1 MNDFY
6 LALKTDVN
14 ESIRSKWFIVYSL
27 IFGGIIV
34 LLLIFGLTESRIMGF
49 TGLSRLLVTYIQLS
63 MAILPIFI
71 LITTV
76 RSVAGD
82 REAGIFEY
90 LLSLPISLFGWFW
103 GKMVGR
109 FFVVFLPVVIAILF
123 AFGWGSIKG
132 AEIPWLLFFS
142 YSGLLLA
149 LIWCF
154 LGMGML
160 ISTLARSID
169 VAQGSAFF
177 LWLLFLLLL
186 DLMLLGFIVKQQIEP
201 SIVITIALLN
211 PLQVFRTAAMLL
223 FDPQLSVLGSTAF
236 YILDV
241 FGRTAY
247 LVWAFTYPIILGSLM
262 ALTGFISFKKGD
274 LL

>member
-1 MNDFY
+1 MNDFL
-6 LALKTDVN
+6 LAIKTDVY
-14 ESIRSKWFIVYSL
+14 ESIRSKWFIAYSL

-109 FFVVFLPVVIAILF
+109 FIVVFLPVIIAILF
-123 AFGWGSIKG
+123 AFVWGSLKG
-132 AEIPWLLFFS
+132 ADIPWGLFFA
-142 YSGLLLA
+142 YSGLLLS

-154 LGMGML
+154 LGFGML
-160 ISTLARSID
+160 ISTIARSID

-177 LWLLFLLLL
+177 LWLFLLLLL
-186 DLMLLGFIVKQQIEP
+186 DLMLLGFIIKQQVDP
-201 SIVITIALLN
+201 SVVITIALLN

-241 FGRTAY
+241 FGRTGY
-247 LVWAFTYPIILGSLM
+247 LIWAFTYPVLLGS
-262 ALTGFISFKKGD
+262 ISATIGYRVFKKGD
-274 LL
+274 LP

>member
-6 LALKTDVN
+6 LAVKTDVN

-27 IFGGIIV
+27 LFGGIIV

-90 LLSLPISLFGWFW
+90 LLSLPISLFGWYW

-109 FFVVFLPVVIAILF
+109 FIVVFLPVIIAILF
-123 AFGWGSIKG
+123 AFVWGSIKG
-132 AEIPWLLFFS
+132 AEIPWMLFFA

-160 ISTLARSID
+160 ISTIARSID

-186 DLMLLGFIVKQQIEP
+186 DLMLLGFIIKQQVEP
-201 SIVITIALLN
+201 SIVIAIALLN

-247 LVWAFTYPIILGSLM
+247 LIWAFIYPIILGSLM
-262 ALTGFISFKKGD
+262 ALGGFIIFKKGD
-274 LL
+274 LP

>member
-1 MNDFY
+1 MNDFN
-6 LALKTDVN
+6 LAVKTDVL
-14 ESIRSKWFIVYSL
+14 ESIRSKWFFAYSL

-34 LLLIFGLTESRIMGF
+34 MLLIFGLTESRIMGF

-103 GKMVGR
+103 GKMIGR
-109 FFVVFLPVVIAILF
+109 FIVVFLPVILAILF
-123 AFGWGSIKG
+123 AFAWGSFKG
-132 AEIPWLLFFS
+132 ADIPWNLFFA

-160 ISTLARSID
+160 ISTLARSTD

-177 LWLLFLLLL
+177 LWLVFLLLL
-186 DLMLLGFIVKQQIEP
+186 DLMLLGFIIKQQVDP
-201 SIVITIALLN
+201 NFVITIALLN

-241 FGRTAY
+241 FGRTGY
-247 LVWAFTYPIILGSLM
+247 LIWAFTYPILLGSVT
-262 ALTGFISFKKGD
+262 ALAGYTIFKKGD
-274 LL
+274 LP

>member
-6 LALKTDVN
+6 LAVKTDVF
-14 ESIRSKWFIVYSL
+14 ESIRSKWFIAYSL

-103 GKMVGR
+103 GKMIGR
-109 FFVVFLPVVIAILF
+109 FIVVFLPVIIAILF
-123 AFGWGSIKG
+123 AFAWGSIKG
-132 AEIPWLLFFS
+132 AFIPWQLFFAYSALLF
-142 YSGLLLA
+142 A

-154 LGMGML
+154 LGMAML
-160 ISTLARSID
+160 ISTLTRSTD

-177 LWLLFLLLL
+177 LWLFLLLLL
-186 DLMLLGFIVKQQIEP
+186 DLMLLGFIIKQQVEP
-201 SIVITIALLN
+201 TIIITIALLN

-223 FDPQLSVLGSTAF
+223 FDPQLSVLGATAF
-236 YILDV
+236 YILDI
-241 FGRTAY
+241 FGRTTY
-247 LVWAFTYPIILGSLM
+247 LIWAFLYPILLGSLT
-262 ALTGFISFKKGD
+262 ATAGFYVFKKGD
-274 LL
+274 LP

>member
-6 LALKTDVN
+6 LAVKTDVF
-14 ESIRSKWFIVYSL
+14 ESIRSKWFIAYSL

-103 GKMVGR
+103 GKMIGR
-109 FFVVFLPVVIAILF
+109 FIVVFLPVIIAILF
-123 AFGWGSIKG
+123 AFAWGSIKG
-132 AEIPWLLFFS
+132 ASIPWQLFFAYSALLF
-142 YSGLLLA
+142 A

-154 LGMGML
+154 LGMAML
-160 ISTLARSID
+160 ISTLTRSTD

-177 LWLLFLLLL
+177 LWLFLLLLL
-186 DLMLLGFIVKQQIEP
+186 DLMLLGFIIKQQVEP
-201 SIVITIALLN
+201 TIIITIALLN

-223 FDPQLSVLGSTAF
+223 FDPQLSVLGATAF
-236 YILDV
+236 YILDI
-241 FGRTAY
+241 FGRTTY
-247 LVWAFTYPIILGSLM
+247 LIWAFLYPILLGSLT
-262 ALTGFISFKKGD
+262 ATAGFYVFKKGD
-274 LL
+274 LP

>member
-6 LALKTDVN
+6 LAVKTDIN
-14 ESIRSKWFIVYSL
+14 ESIRSKWFILYSL

-34 LLLIFGLTESRIMGF
+34 LLLVFGLTESRIMGF

-90 LLSLPISLFGWFW
+90 LLSLPISLFGWYW
-103 GKMVGR
+103 GKMFGR
-109 FFVVFLPVVIAILF
+109 FFVVFLPVIIAILF
-123 AFGWGSIKG
+123 AFVWGSVKG
-132 AEIPWLLFFS
+132 AEIPWGLFFS

-154 LGMGML
+154 LGMAMF
-160 ISTLARSID
+160 ISTIARSID
-169 VAQGSAFF
+169 VAQGSVFF

-186 DLMLLGFIVKQQIEP
+186 DLILLGFIIKQQVDP

-223 FDPQLSVLGSTAF
+223 FDPQLSILGSTAF
-236 YILDV
+236 YILDI
-241 FGRTAY
+241 FGTTTY
-247 LVWAFTYPIILGSLM
+247 LIWAFVYPLLLGTIM
-262 ALTGFISFKKGD
+262 AFTGFVVFKKGD
-274 LL
+274 LP

>member
-1 MNDFY
+1 MNDFL
-6 LALKTDVN
+6 LAIKTDVY
-14 ESIRSKWFIVYSL
+14 ESVRSKWFIAYSL

-109 FFVVFLPVVIAILF
+109 FVVVFLPVIIAILF
-123 AFGWGSIKG
+123 AFGWGSLKG
-132 AEIPWLLFFS
+132 AEIPWGLFFA

-154 LGMGML
+154 LGLGML
-160 ISTLARSID
+160 ISTIARSID

-177 LWLLFLLLL
+177 VWLFLLLLL
-186 DLMLLGFIVKQQIEP
+186 DLMLLGFIIKQQVDP
-201 SIVITIALLN
+201 SVVITIALLN

-241 FGRTAY
+241 FGRTGY
-247 LVWAFTYPIILGSLM
+247 LIWAFTYPVLLGS
-262 ALTGFISFKKGD
+262 ISATIGYRVFKKGD
-274 LL
+274 LP

>member
-6 LALKTDVN
+6 LAIKTDVF
-14 ESIRSKWFIVYSL
+14 ESIRSKWFFLYSL
-27 IFGGIIV
+27 IFGGIMV
-34 LLLIFGLTESRIMGF
+34 MLMIFGLTESRIMGF
-49 TGLSRLLVTYIQLS
+49 TGLSRILVTYIQLS

-103 GKMVGR
+103 GKMCGR
-109 FFVVFLPVVIAILF
+109 FVVVFLPIIIAILF
-123 AFGWGSIKG
+123 AFAWGSFKG
-132 AEIPWLLFFS
+132 AEIPWELFFL

-169 VAQGSAFF
+169 VAQGSVFF
-177 LWLLFLLLL
+177 LWLFFLLLL
-186 DLMLLGFIVKQQIEP
+186 DLMLMGFIVKQQVEP

-223 FDPQLSVLGSTAF
+223 FDPQLSILGSTAF
-236 YILDV
+236 YILDI

-247 LVWAFTYPIILGSLM
+247 LIWALVYPVILGTIM
-262 ALTGFISFKKGD
+262 AITGFITFKNGD
-274 LL
+274 LP

>member
-6 LALKTDVN
+6 LAIKTDVY
-14 ESIRSKWFIVYSL
+14 ESIRSKWFIAYSL

-34 LLLIFGLTESRIMGF
+34 LLLVFGLTESRIMGF
-49 TGLSRLLVTYIQLS
+49 SGLSRLLVTYIQLS

-90 LLSLPISLFGWFW
+90 LLSLPIALSGWFW

-109 FFVVFLPVVIAILF
+109 FMVVFLPVIIAILF
-123 AFGWGSIKG
+123 AFVWGSFKG
-132 AEIPWLLFFS
+132 AEIPWMLFFA

-160 ISTLARSID
+160 ISTLSRSID

-186 DLMLLGFIVKQQIEP
+186 DLMLLGFIIKQQVEP
-201 SIVITIALLN
+201 SVVITIALLN

-236 YILDV
+236 YILDI

-247 LVWAFTYPIILGSLM
+247 LIWAFVYPILLGTIM
-262 ALTGFISFKKGD
+262 AFTGFTVFKKGD
-274 LL
+274 LI

>member
-1 MNDFY
+1 MNDFL
-6 LALKTDVN
+6 LAIKTDVN
-14 ESIRSKWFIVYSL
+14 ESVRSKWFVAYSL

-63 MAILPIFI
+63 MGILPIFI

-90 LLSLPISLFGWFW
+90 MLSLPISLFGWFW

-109 FFVVFLPVVIAILF
+109 FIVVFLPVILAILF
-123 AFGWGSIKG
+123 AFAWGTAKG
-132 AEIPWLLFFS
+132 AEIPWGLFFS

-154 LGMGML
+154 LGIAMFL
-160 ISTLARSID
+160 STIARSID

-177 LWLLFLLLL
+177 LWLFFLLLL
-186 DLMLLGFIVKQQIEP
+186 DLMLLGFIIKQQVDP
-201 SIVITIALLN
+201 QIVITIALLN

-236 YILDV
+236 YILDL

-247 LVWAFTYPIILGSLM
+247 LIWAFVYPVLLGSIL
-262 ALTGFISFKKGD
+262 ALAGFTIFKKGD
-274 LL
+274 LP

>member
-6 LALKTDVN
+6 LAIKTDVN

-90 LLSLPISLFGWFW
+90 LLSLPISLFGWYW

-109 FFVVFLPVVIAILF
+109 FIVVFLPVIIAILF
-123 AFGWGSIKG
+123 AFIWGSFKG
-132 AEIPWLLFFS
+132 AEVPWQLFFA

-160 ISTLARSID
+160 ISTIARSID
-169 VAQGSAFF
+169 VAQGTAFF
-177 LWLLFLLLL
+177 LWLFFLLLL

-201 SIVITIALLN
+201 SYVITIALLN

-236 YILDV
+236 YILDI

-247 LVWAFTYPIILGSLM
+247 LIWAFTYPIVLGSFM
-262 ALTGFISFKKGD
+262 ALIGFTVFKKGD

>member
-1 MNDFY
+1 MGDLFLAIKNDVY
-6 LALKTDVN
+6 
-14 ESIRSKWFIVYSL
+14 ESIRSKWFIAYSL
-27 IFGGIIV
+27 IFGGIVV
-34 LLLIFGLTESRIMGF
+34 LLMIFGLTESRIMGF

-82 REAGIFEY
+82 REAGIYEY
-90 LLSLPISLFGWFW
+90 ILSLPVSLSGWFW

-109 FFVVFLPVVIAILF
+109 FMVVFIPVIL
-123 AFGWGSIKG
+123 AVVVALIWGSLKG
-132 AEIPWLLFFS
+132 AEIPWQLFFA
-142 YSGLLLA
+142 YSGLLFA

-160 ISTLARSID
+160 VSTLSRSTD
-169 VAQGSAFF
+169 VAQGTAFF
-177 LWLLFLLLL
+177 LWLLLLLLL
-186 DLMLLGFIVKQQIEP
+186 DLMLLGFIIKQQVAP
-201 SIVITIALLN
+201 SIVVTIALLN

-223 FDPQLSVLGSTAF
+223 FDPQLAVLGSTAF

-247 LVWAFTYPIILGSLM
+247 LIWAFAYPILLGTIMSF
-262 ALTGFISFKKGD
+262 TGYTVFRKGD
-274 LL
+274 LI